1 MKVFCVLLF
10 GVAAVIAA
18 PKIDPNVELR
28 KKTNRIYYQFVNL
41 KLLLPSTSAFDIKI
55 K

>member
-1 MKVFCVLLF
+1 MKVFCVLLC

-28 KKTNRIYYQFVNL
+28 KNINREYINSL
-41 KLLLPSTSAFDIKI
+41 MASSAFDSKI

>member
-18 PKIDPNVELR
+18 PKIYPNVELR
-28 KKTNRIYYQFVNL
+28 KNL
-41 KLLLPSTSAFDIKI
+41 KKENILTIIQFKASSFALELK
-55 K
+55 